1 MDTRRAITVTT
12 CHYRKYKRISS
23 LPSGEPPSG
32 LRAQIARVPTLDK
45 TKTEAGN
52 ESVGASVN
60 TAENASVNASMIA
73 LKSASVNASM
83 IASVNAP
90 MIALKSALVNA
101 WISASVN

>member
-32 LRAQIARVPTLDK
+32 LRAEIARVPTPDK

-52 ESVGASVN
+52 
-60 TAENASVNASMIA
+60 ASVNASM
-73 LKSASVNASM
+73 SASLNV
-83 IASVNAP
+83 
-90 MIALKSALVNA
+90 
-101 WISASVN
+101 WISDCVDVCVGECVDECVSECIGECVLWSCPCVTWLQ

>member
-83 IASVNAP
+83 IASLN
-90 MIALKSALVNA
+90 ALKSALVNA